1 MAYKQTGFPMIKG
14 VKMHKSA
21 LKEHMG
27 IPKDKDPEGW
37 SMYHTA
43 DGKPRP
49 TEHVK
54 QIVKLM
60 NEGMSAKEAISAVG
74 KRGSEIK
81 EDDQSPAKLF
91 GKEFGTSNPKKENKD
106 SFEEG
111 QRRSRMRINK
121 EKELTTKR
129 AGTFA
134 GRIAKDALASS
145 KTKKGL
151 EVYKKQNKQ
160 SPTKHGKRVTPVKH
174 GRGRKGHVN

>member
-1 MAYKQTGFPMIKG
+1 MAYKQKGFPMIKG

-81 EDDQSPAKLF
+81 EDDQSPAKHVPPYSSYLYEKRHLKAMHEGGTKD
-91 GKEFGTSNPKKENKD
+91 GKHKSVKK
-106 SFEEG
+106 SAEE
-111 QRRSRMRINK
+111 RV
-121 EKELTTKR
+121 
-129 AGTFA
+129 
-134 GRIAKDALASS
+134 S
-145 KTKKGL
+145 K
-151 EVYKKQNKQ
+151 VKKQVKEGIDTAKKVGRASGALKAK